1 MTFLG
6 GTVTMWSSCRL
17 THGMQN
23 LRLTDSG
30 NVYSRAVLDSDVQL
44 SWWVGDLPD
53 ACNLLTQCYTSCLD
67 WNPLANTKIV
77 ATDTRALPFGYLT
90 TGSNGP
96 QRIRIFPRSLILGKE
111 AQPGA
116 SQSGAC
122 LPGRFH
128 TVLTTCQT
136 TLQERLEPRQ

>member
-96 QRIRIFPRSLILGKE
+96 QRIKISHRIVDQGEKILVPARRGT
-111 AQPGA
+111 
-116 SQSGAC
+116 C
-122 LPGRFH
+122 LPEEMSH
-128 TVLTTCQT
+128 SSDNL
-136 TLQERLEPRQ
+136 